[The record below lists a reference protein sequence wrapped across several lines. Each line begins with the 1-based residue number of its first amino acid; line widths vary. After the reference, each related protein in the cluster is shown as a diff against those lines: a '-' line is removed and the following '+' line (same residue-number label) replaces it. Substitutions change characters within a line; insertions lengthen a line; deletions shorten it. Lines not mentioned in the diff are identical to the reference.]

1 MLVKP
6 NVKQN
11 VKQNYNVL
19 KYQSILPQ
27 KNKYILTKYFDN
39 LKCYDEIKK
48 SQTTNLYIIIFI
60 HHCIKKYGLSSSN
73 LA

>member
-39 LKCYDEIKK
+39 LKCYEIKK